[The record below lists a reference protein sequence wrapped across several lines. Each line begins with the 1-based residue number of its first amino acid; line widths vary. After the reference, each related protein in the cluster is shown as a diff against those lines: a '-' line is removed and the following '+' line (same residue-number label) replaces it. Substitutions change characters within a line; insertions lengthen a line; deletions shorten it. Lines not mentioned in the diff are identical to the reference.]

1 MVEGHSI
8 GQHSVGEHGVGQ
20 HSVTA
25 GRPKAL
31 VIEDAPDICFL
42 LCETLRQ
49 GGFDASGAT
58 TAAEGLELASQL
70 QPDLVTLDLTL
81 PDLDGIEVCRRLRAI
96 SNAYLIIL
104 TARAE
109 ETDRL
114 IGLEVGA
121 DDYMLKPFSPRELR
135 ARVGAMFRRPR
146 LADPG
151 PFAPGAEAAA
161 GADPDADQLC
171 RGDLVLDRE
180 SRQVTLAGRAVPLT
194 RTEFDLLAAFMSKPR
209 RVWER
214 DTLARLVWHTDW
226 PGGDHVIDVHVANL
240 RRKLGDDAH
249 EGRWIHTVRGVGYRF
264 GGPGGSG

>member
-1 MVEGHSI
+1 MEGYSAT
-8 GQHSVGEHGVGQ
+8 GGR
-20 HSVTA
+20 
-25 GRPKAL
+25 RPKAL

-49 GGFDASGAT
+49 SGFDTSGAKSG
-58 TAAEGLELASQL
+58 AEGLEVAAQL

-135 ARVGAMFRRPR
+135 ARVVAMFRRPR

-151 PFAPGAEAAA
+151 PFAPGAEAAGA
-161 GADPDADQLC
+161 ADPDADQLC

-180 SRQVTLAGRAVPLT
+180 SRQVTLAGRAIPLT

-240 RRKLGDDAH
+240 RRKLGDNTH

-264 GGPGGSG
+264 GGPGGSEGCG